1 MSLKG
6 PGLPSDAAAAGG
18 VKEKWV
24 LTCHQQEAIVAV
36 VVVADHQQTDAPL
49 HSTARYRVSHA
60 QLRFIPLSKNE
71 LQSDLTTRTPPN
83 ISIGCLIRSLSVPHA
98 APQAEADRYCTQK

>member
-1 MSLKG
+1 MSLKE

-24 LTCHQQEAIVAV
+24 LTCHQREAIVAV

-60 QLRFIPLSKNE
+60 QFIPLSKNE
-71 LQSDLTTRTPPN
+71 LQSDYTYTAKHFDWMSNSL
-83 ISIGCLIRSLSVPHA
+83 SIRSPCSA
-98 APQAEADRYCTQK
+98 SGRS